1 MGTGVRRRQSTLE
14 GGGSLDR
21 SIEVWPYLDEALLPP
36 SRSRKVCIC
45 CQGRTEDLHS
55 QRGWASEVT

>member
-1 MGTGVRRRQSTLE
+1 MGTGVRRRQSTLK

-21 SIEVWPYLDEALLPP
+21 SVEVWPYLDEALLRP

-45 CQGRTEDLHS
+45 CQGWAEDLHS
-55 QRGWASEVT
+55 QRGLAPEVT